1 MTDELDI
8 KLNEHYAGK
17 VVRKDLTKLIKEGT
31 NVQMLLFDCSYQEV

>member
-31 NVQMLLFDCSYQEV
+31 NVPNYVL